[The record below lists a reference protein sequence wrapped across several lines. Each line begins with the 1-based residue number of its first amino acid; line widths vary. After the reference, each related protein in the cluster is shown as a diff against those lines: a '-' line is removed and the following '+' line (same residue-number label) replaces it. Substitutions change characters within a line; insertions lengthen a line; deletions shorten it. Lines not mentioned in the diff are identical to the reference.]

1 MDSKEQLNLAKRIKA
16 ISETGLVYAQD
27 LYDRERYEELKV
39 ISLKLMAQLGNMP
52 MEALED
58 FFLPQE
64 DYPTPKVDVRAF
76 VLNEKDEILMARE
89 SIDGKW
95 TIPGGWADIGSTPSE
110 TAVREV
116 KEETGIEV
124 EAIRLLAVYDKQ
136 AHPHPPAP
144 IYVYKLIFLCQM
156 RGGELQAGFD
166 MLDTGFFPL
175 EQLPELSE
183 ERILEEQI
191 HALFKNAKST
201 ESKVYFD

>member
-1 MDSKEQLNLAKRIKA
+1 MNTKEQLNLVKRIKA

-27 LYDRERYEELKV
+27 PYDQERYEELKA
-39 ISLKLMAQLGNMP
+39 ISLQLMGQLGNVP
-52 MEALED
+52 MKALED
-58 FFLPQE
+58 FFMPQE

-124 EAIRLLAVYDKQ
+124 EAIRLLAVYDKRE
-136 AHPHPPAP
+136 HPHPPAP
-144 IYVYKLIFLCQM
+144 LYVYKLIFLCQM
-156 RGGELQAGFD
+156 TGGELQAGFD
-166 MLDTGFFPL
+166 MLDAGFFPL
-175 EQLPELSE
+175 DNLPELSE

-201 ESKVYFD
+201 ETKVYFD

>member
-1 MDSKEQLNLAKRIKA
+1 MDSKAQLNLVKRIKA

-27 LYDRERYEELKV
+27 PYDRERYEELKD
-39 ISLKLMAQLGNMP
+39 ISLQLMAQLGNVP
-52 MEALED
+52 MDVLKD
-58 FFLPQE
+58 FFLPQD

-110 TAVREV
+110 TAVKEV

-136 AHPHPPAP
+136 AHSHPPAP
-144 IYVYKLIFLCQM
+144 IYVYKLIFLCQIK
-156 RGGELQAGFD
+156 GGELQAGFD
-166 MLDTGFFPL
+166 MLDAGFFPL
-175 EQLPELSE
+175 DQLPELSE

-191 HALFKNAKST
+191 IALFKNAKSL

>member
-1 MDSKEQLNLAKRIKA
+1 MDSKAQLNLVKRIKA

-27 LYDRERYEELKV
+27 PYDRERYEELKV
-39 ISLKLMAQLGNMP
+39 ISLQLMAQLGNVP
-52 MEALED
+52 MEVLKD
-58 FFLPQE
+58 FFLPQD

-110 TAVREV
+110 TAVKEV

-136 AHPHPPAP
+136 THPHPPAP

-156 RGGELQAGFD
+156 KGGELKAGFD
-166 MLDTGFFPL
+166 MLDAGFFPL
-175 EQLPELSE
+175 DQLPELSE

-191 HALFKNAKST
+191 IALFKNAKSM

>member
-52 MEALED
+52 MEVLED

-136 AHPHPPAP
+136 AHPPAP

-175 EQLPELSE
+175 DQLPELSE